1 MSYFLKKTKTNKGI
15 YYQIYDGN
23 YNKEKRHVTQK
34 SISVIGYHED
44 LLKKGIKDP
53 LNYAQ
58 ELVTKLEQERKEKA
72 RLSRI
77 KTIDD
82 LCDIKNLGTSFVSSF
97 LDSLNIELPINVF
110 NYGRRVNYKLY
121 DVMKFLIASQI
132 YDPSSKLSEYNNL
145 KDKFLFD
152 SNFTYSNMLDALDVL
167 GEDYQSVIELF
178 NKHFKNLYKFT
189 TDKVFFDCTNYY
201 FEIDK
206 PYDDKQKGPSKEN
219 RNNPIIGMGLLL
231 DKNQMPISMKMFPGN
246 KSEKPIIR
254 EIINVMKKS
263 NQIKGKTIQVADK
276 GLNCGQN
283 IFECIKNNDGYI
295 YSNSVKKLSA
305 KELVWVDKEDDYIKD
320 CEENCTF
327 KYKECIDDFKYDFV
341 FNGTKYSKNFRQK
354 RIIYWSKKLE
364 DKHKIEINMLIEKA
378 KKLALSQ
385 AKKSEYGECSRYI
398 NFAKIDDDG
407 EITVENVKKIID
419 QEKIEKDLKYCG
431 YNMLIT
437 SETTIPAKEIY
448 NVYHRL
454 WRIEES
460 FRILKTDLC
469 ARPAYLQGK
478 YKIYGHFLMCYLA
491 LVFIRYVELIIL
503 KDEIPAIYIIN
514 FIRKFEVFDNEEL
527 YVNLLKKRYCIDNLI
542 SITNLPINKKIFN
555 EKDLESFKKYRFSTI
570 K

>member
-82 LCDIKNLGTSFVSSF
+82 LCDIKNLGASFVSSF

-132 YDPSSKLSEYNNL
+132 YDPSSKLNEYNNL
-145 KDKFLFD
+145 KDKFFFD
-152 SNFTYSNMLDALDVL
+152 SNFTYANMLDALDVL

-178 NKHFKNLYKFT
+178 NKHFKSLYKFT

-254 EIINVMKKS
+254 EIINEMKKS

-327 KYKECIDDFKYDFV
+327 KYKECIDDFKYDFI

-419 QEKIEKDLKYCG
+419 QEKIVKDLKYCG

-503 KDEIPAIYIIN
+503 KDEIPAISIIN

>member
-254 EIINVMKKS
+254 EIINEMKKS

-503 KDEIPAIYIIN
+503 KDEIPAISIIN

>member
-1 MSYFLKKTKTNKGI
+1 MSYFLKKTKTIKGI

-23 YNKEKRHVTQK
+23 YNKEKGNSKQK
-34 SISVIGYHED
+34 SISVIGYHND
-44 LLKKGIKDP
+44 LLKKGIEDP
-53 LNYAQ
+53 LSYAKD
-58 ELVTKLEQERKEKA
+58 LVNKLEQERKEKI
-72 RLSRI
+72 RLNET

-82 LCDIKNLGTSFVSSF
+82 SCEIKNLGASLISSF
-97 LDSLNIELPINVF
+97 LDSLNIELLINMF
-110 NYGRRVNYKLY
+110 NFERRVNYELF

-132 YDPSSKLSEYNNL
+132 YEPSSKLNEFINL
-145 KDKFLFD
+145 KDKFIFN
-152 SNFTYSNMLDALDVL
+152 SNFSYPNVLDALEVL

-178 NKHFKNLYKFT
+178 NNGLKKLYKFK

-206 PYDDKQKGPSKEN
+206 PYDDKRKGPSKEN
-219 RNNPIIGMGLLL
+219 KNNPIIGMGLLL

-246 KSEKPIIR
+246 ESEKPIIR
-254 EIINVMKKS
+254 EIINEMKKA
-263 NQIKGKTIQVADK
+263 NQIQGRTIQIADK

-305 KELVWVDKEDDYIKD
+305 KELLWVENEDGYIKD
-320 CEENCTF
+320 NKENCTF
-327 KYKECIDDFKYDFV
+327 KYKECVDEFKYDFV
-341 FNGTKYSKNFRQK
+341 FNNSKYSKNFKQK

-364 DKHKIEINMLIEKA
+364 DKHKIEINLLIEKA

-398 NFAKIDDDG
+398 NFAKIDDNG
-407 EITVENVKKIID
+407 EITLENVKKIID

-437 SETTIPAKEIY
+437 SEISMSSKEIY

-460 FRILKTDLC
+460 FRILKTELS
-469 ARPAYLQGK
+469 ARPIYLQGK
-478 YKIYGHFLMCYLA
+478 FKIYGHFLICYLA
-491 LVFIRYVELIIL
+491 LTFVRFVELILL
-503 KDEIPAIYIIN
+503 KDEVPASSIIN
-514 FIRKFEVFDNEEL
+514 FIRKFEIFNNEEL
-527 YVNLLKKRYCIDNLI
+527 CVNLLKKRNCIDNLI
-542 SITNLPINKKIFN
+542 SITKLPINKKIFN
-555 EKDLESFKKYRFSTI
+555 KKDIELFKNYRFSTI